1 MADGATLSLT
11 NLALSGGLAKDDC
24 ADDPLGF
31 IVACG
36 GAIENLGTLTVE
48 RASISN
54 SEATS
59 GSANSI
65 LLEGGGIENFGTAT
79 LKTVLFTGNSADY
92 TGTAADSFVSGGAIS
107 NEGDITIDGATVLA
121 SRVSSTGS
129 NEPFVPAGGEVY
141 GSAFMNF
148 GTASL
153 TRMLVSGNRASAT
166 ANGAVNAA
174 VYNYAGDLTVA
185 NAIITLN
192 TVDAPGGVASAAGL
206 GSLGSTGRLW
216 SPSSSI
222 SLNRST
228 AISSGPPPNCG
239 TQFGA
244 VASGGGVQVLSTP
257 VEISRTSIVGNVV
270 RATTVPGRPRR
281 WLLQRQRECSP
292 HVRCRARQP
301 GDR

>member
-1 MADGATLSLT
+1 M
-11 NLALSGGLAKDDC
+11 
-24 ADDPLGF
+24 
-31 IVACG
+31 
-36 GAIENLGTLTVE
+36 
-48 RASISN
+48 
-54 SEATS
+54 
-59 GSANSI
+59 
-65 LLEGGGIENFGTAT
+65 
-79 LKTVLFTGNSADY
+79 
-92 TGTAADSFVSGGAIS
+92 SGGAIS

-121 SRVSSTGS
+121 SSVSSTGS

-174 VYNYAGDLTVA
+174 VFNYAGDLTVA

-206 GSLGSTGRLW
+206 GSLGSTGHLVVTD
-216 SPSSSI
+216 SSI

-270 RATTVPGRPRR
+270 RATGGCTVARGGGIYNVNGNVHLTSVVVRGNLAIGDTAVGGGIFNRTTKGLTVDQSSITDNTASGASAAGGGINNAPGS
-281 WLLQRQRECSP
+281 LATLTNTLV
-292 HVRCRARQP
+292 VRNKPDNCNPAIGTCVP
-301 GDR
+301 